1 MAKSQ
6 NLSGINFE
14 RGDPRPPYRSMI
26 VRIVSI
32 GLLLLALAIVAFQ
45 LFNPIKPRPS
55 LSDYVERYNAAAE
68 KQQIPGRL
76 PAVPSEL
83 MAGTGGVAGIWR
95 NTLPEA
101 GMTVELLYD
110 ETGHITGANLT
121 DDGSGSSQSI
131 WLTRSPKEM
140 RNQIYLVLY
149 AIDPKQSIAGLYRTF
164 DQLGVDLD
172 QPISAQKSGTGEA
185 SVEGLNLT
193 FTHDSVHFRLAIRL
207 DVLEE

>member
-26 VRIVSI
+26 VRIMSI
-32 GLLLLALAIVAFQ
+32 GLLMLALAIVAFQ

-55 LSDYVERYNAAAE
+55 LSEYVERYNATAE
-68 KQQIPGRL
+68 KQQIPDRL

-83 MAGTGGVAGIWR
+83 TAGVAGTWR

-101 GMTVELLYD
+101 GMAVELLFD
-110 ETGHITGANLT
+110 KTGHITGANLT
-121 DDGSGSSQSI
+121 DDGSGSSQSS
-131 WLTRSPKEM
+131 WLTQSPRQV
-140 RNQIYLVLY
+140 RNQIYLVIY
-149 AIDPKQSIAGLYRTF
+149 SIDPKQSIAGLYRTF
-164 DQLGVDLD
+164 DLLGVDLD
-172 QPISAQKSGTGEA
+172 QPIATQTAGTNDVSA
-185 SVEGLNLT
+185 EGLNLKLT
-193 FTHDSVHFRLAIRL
+193 RDPSHFRLEIRL